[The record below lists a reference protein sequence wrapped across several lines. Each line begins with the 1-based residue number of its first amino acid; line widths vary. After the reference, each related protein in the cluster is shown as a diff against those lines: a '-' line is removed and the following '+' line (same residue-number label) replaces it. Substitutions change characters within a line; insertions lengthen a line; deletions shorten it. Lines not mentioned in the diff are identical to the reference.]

1 MCTLNIKF
9 CIYVSYKTY
18 MAHIKILECSN
29 ILAGQENKR
38 AGTVCV
44 RVNVY
49 FHVERWYTKI
59 SVSSFCSEEMF
70 LPLKMSKWTESTF
83 FLFIFICSNC
93 RS

>member
-1 MCTLNIKF
+1 MINLKKKNNFGFEYHITSYEKSRTNMMSTLNIKF

-18 MAHIKILECSN
+18 MADIKILECSN

-49 FHVERWYTKI
+49 FHVER
-59 SVSSFCSEEMF
+59 
-70 LPLKMSKWTESTF
+70 
-83 FLFIFICSNC
+83 
-93 RS
+93 